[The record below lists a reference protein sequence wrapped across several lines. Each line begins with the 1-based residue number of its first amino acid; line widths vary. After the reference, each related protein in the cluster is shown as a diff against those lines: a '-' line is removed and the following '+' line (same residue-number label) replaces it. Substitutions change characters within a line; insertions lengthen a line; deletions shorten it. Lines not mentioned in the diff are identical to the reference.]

1 MTMRRAWMA
10 CAIGLAFAGTVSA
23 QAVVV
28 PNIYTSTV
36 APGGSGLNTLI
47 RDSGNPRTAQLLINA
62 NELTTIPVGA
72 EITGFTARMYVGNL
86 TGFPASTATWA
97 DYTINM
103 GPGVA
108 FGSQTTTFASN
119 FASAPTTVRSGQ
131 LTINASSFP
140 GGAAPNPNAFGPVIA
155 FGTPYTYTGGNLLM
169 EVRHTGSN
177 IVNGATDFLEAV
189 THNRSA
195 VQCGFLECDGHG
207 QHGDCRGA

>member
-1 MTMRRAWMA
+1 MA
-10 CAIGLAFAGTVSA
+10 CAIGLAFAGTVKA

-36 APGGSGLNTLI
+36 VPGGSGLNTLI

-62 NELTTIPVGA
+62 NELTTIPVA
-72 EITGFTARMYVGNL
+72 QITGFTARMYVGNL

-119 FASAPTTVRSGQ
+119 FASGRRRRFVPASARS
-131 LTINASSFP
+131 
-140 GGAAPNPNAFGPVIA
+140 
-155 FGTPYTYTGGNLLM
+155 
-169 EVRHTGSN
+169 
-177 IVNGATDFLEAV
+177 
-189 THNRSA
+189 THRLSQ
-195 VQCGFLECDGHG
+195 VG
-207 QHGDCRGA
+207 QHRTRMRLGRSSRSERLTLTPAATYSWKFAIPEATSSTVPRTSSKPYSQRIRCTMWISGVRRPRATRRLSGA